1 MEYYSAIKEE
11 TLAICDNSNE
21 TGGHYAKW
29 SKLDT
34 EQQITSY
41 MESKTVKHTEGE
53 SRTMISRDGFEEGRG
68 ESVKSFINARWMSSG
83 GLIQYSMVMRV
94 NNTVLYTWYL
104 LRE

>member
-1 MEYYSAIKEE
+1 MEYYFAIKEE

-41 MESKTVKHTEGE
+41 MESETVKHTEGE
-53 SRTMISRDGFEEGRG
+53 SRMMISRDGFEEGRG
-68 ESVKSFINARWMSSG
+68 ESFINARWMSSG